1 MFYTEI
7 RAKPD
12 DLRIILELLG
22 ESINFT
28 NVLTDKNRWGTIND
42 PFNVIIEQFFFGF
55 TTEGMPRKVL
65 LNKLAKLTKVN
76 FTAKSISNYEME
88 PEQILEYK
96 LGALVDEQY
105 HRKPRKVRL

>member
-12 DLRIILELLG
+12 DLKIILEL
-22 ESINFT
+22 
-28 NVLTDKNRWGTIND
+28 GTVND

-76 FTAKSISNYEME
+76 FTAKSVSNYEME
-88 PEQILEYK
+88 PEQILEYSM
-96 LGALVDEQY
+96 GALVDEQ
-105 HRKPRKVRL
+105 HHKPRR